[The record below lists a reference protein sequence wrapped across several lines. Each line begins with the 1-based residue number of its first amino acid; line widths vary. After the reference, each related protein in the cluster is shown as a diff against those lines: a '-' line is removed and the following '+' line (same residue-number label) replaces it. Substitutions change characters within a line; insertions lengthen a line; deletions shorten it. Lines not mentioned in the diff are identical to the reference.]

1 MTDSRRH
8 RSSRTTGTPSIAHVD
23 EHNPIW
29 SFPGFH
35 IEQTQSWGLI
45 SADVVS
51 RAAGEVVW
59 RSNRHRIVYALTD
72 IRGSMQSDDR
82 PAREVPLL
90 QNNFSLIPSGVTIRS
105 NTSEPIRFIQIL
117 QSPVVYDDFI
127 SDMVRGGTVPLEP
140 RTAFSD
146 PLVSQIA
153 LTIANE
159 IEGGFLDH
167 ILADALNT
175 ALAVKITRRFVDRS
189 TIMLEPS
196 NGLSRA
202 RLKIDVR
209 WLWSVKPDL
218 PPEKWTPGYADFA
231 SARSGVM

>member
-1 MTDSRRH
+1 
-8 RSSRTTGTPSIAHVD
+8 
-23 EHNPIW
+23 
-29 SFPGFH
+29 
-35 IEQTQSWGLI
+35 
-45 SADVVS
+45 
-51 RAAGEVVW
+51 
-59 RSNRHRIVYALTD
+59 
-72 IRGSMQSDDR
+72 MQSDDR